1 MFFMTFALKAKK
13 EVGIQRRR
21 KGQSRK
27 NDHDQ
32 SLRSGGGA
40 VLHLHGCRFGR
51 FCTNKTQ
58 SWVLGEFQAR

>member
-32 SLRSGGGA
+32 SLRSGGG
-40 VLHLHGCRFGR
+40 GGP
-51 FCTNKTQ
+51 
-58 SWVLGEFQAR
+58 SSARVQIWPLLYQQDPVVGVR

>member
-21 KGQSRK
+21 KGQSRE

-32 SLRSGGGA
+32 SLHSGG
-40 VLHLHGCRFGR
+40 VLRLHGCRFGR
-51 FCTNKTQ
+51 FCTKTQ